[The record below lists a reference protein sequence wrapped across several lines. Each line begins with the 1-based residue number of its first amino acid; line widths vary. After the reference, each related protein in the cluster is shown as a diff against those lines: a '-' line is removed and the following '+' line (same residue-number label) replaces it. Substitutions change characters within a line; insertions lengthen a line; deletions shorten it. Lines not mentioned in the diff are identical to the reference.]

1 MDEVLVLYKPQG
13 VTPLQLIENFRENN
27 PKYKDEK
34 IGFAG
39 RLDPLA
45 HGVMLLTIG
54 EANRQREPLLSLE
67 KTYKFSVLLGVET
80 DTYDYL
86 GIIKNPRISEAP
98 RDFKAKVE
106 DFIKRHSGKYTQP
119 YPPFSSK
126 TINGTPLFKLAKR
139 KGFNIN
145 NLRFNNS
152 ERWPTKEV
160 EVFRFELVK
169 EAVVSDSEVSGVVLG
184 NLKKI
189 KGFFRQNKI
198 IRMWKIFFDENPDHQ
213 YKLLSFEIDCSS
225 GTYVRS
231 LAHKLGQELGCG
243 AIAFEINRTR
253 VGNYT
258 V

>member
-1 MDEVLVLYKPQG
+1 MNEVLVLYKPQG
-13 VTPLQLIENFRENN
+13 VTPLQLIEKFREDN
-27 PKYKDEK
+27 PEYKDEK

-54 EANRQREPLLSLE
+54 EANKHREPLLSLN

-86 GIIKNPRISEAP
+86 GIIKSPTILEVP
-98 RDFKAKVE
+98 EDYKVKVE
-106 DFIKRHSGKYTQP
+106 DFIRRHSGKYTQP

-139 KGFNIN
+139 GRIKNYESRIKGGT
-145 NLRFNNS
+145 
-152 ERWPTKEV
+152 WPVKEV
-160 EVFRFELVK
+160 EIFRFELYKDQTVK
-169 EAVVSDSEVSGVVLG
+169 TSEITEIILR

-189 KGFFRQNKI
+189 KGFFRQNRI
-198 IRMWKIFFDENPDHQ
+198 IRQWMKFFEENPNRMF
-213 YKLLSFEIDCSS
+213 KLLSFEIDCSS

-231 LAHKLGQELGCG
+231 LAHELGQELGTG

-253 VGNYT
+253 VGDYI
-258 V
+258 VE